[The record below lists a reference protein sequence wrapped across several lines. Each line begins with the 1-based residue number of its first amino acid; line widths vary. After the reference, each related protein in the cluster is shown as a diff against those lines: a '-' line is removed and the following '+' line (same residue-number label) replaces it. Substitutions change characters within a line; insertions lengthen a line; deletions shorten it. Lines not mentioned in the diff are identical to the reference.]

1 MLFGEIDAKCLKKVY
16 NREKELFMATN
27 NTKIFLVLN
36 SGSSSEK
43 FSLYE
48 GEDEVCSLYFEGV
61 ECDGKKK
68 YICTVSKEDG
78 TEYEVDK
85 KWDSLNDAFR
95 EAKAI
100 LEKEGYINE
109 AHPLDGIL
117 VRTPAAGTY
126 FSKHH
131 IVDEGTFAELE
142 KAKVTYPLH
151 VPGAMRGVK
160 NALEAF
166 PGVPVMTMSDSEY
179 LTRESRK
186 DAAYALPR
194 EVIEEF
200 DLGRWGAH
208 GSSYGYVMGRIREL
222 GLLEKRTIVCHLG
235 SGCSATGFIDGE
247 PAYTSMGETPLE
259 GLMSSTRTGSID
271 PTVGALLGEKLGAA
285 EAIKVMNKES
295 GLVALA
301 GSNDMREIIAGAEEG
316 REDAVMAYNMFIDGV
331 AGKIG
336 EFAAKMGGVDA
347 IVFTATIG
355 ERSIPVRTAVMSHL
369 EFMGFKIRNDATMDK
384 GAGYTN
390 VAEEGSKPIYI
401 IPTNEAAYMIK
412 RASELIDNKE

>member
-1 MLFGEIDAKCLKKVY
+1 
-16 NREKELFMATN
+16 MATN
-27 NTKIFLVLN
+27 MTKVFLVLN

-48 GEDEVCSLYFEGV
+48 GEDEILALYFEGV
-61 ECDGKKK
+61 EIEGEKKF
-68 YICTVSKEDG
+68 ICTMTRADG
-78 TEYEVDK
+78 SEEKIDK
-85 KWDSLNDAFR
+85 TWDTLDVAFR

-100 LEKEGYINE
+100 FESEGYINE

-131 IVDEGTFAELE
+131 IVDEETLAELE
-142 KAKVTYPLH
+142 KARITYPLH
-151 VPGAMRGVK
+151 VPGTERGIR
-160 NALEAF
+160 NARETF
-166 PGVPVMTMSDSEY
+166 PGVPVITMSDSEA
-179 LTRESRK
+179 LTRDSRR
-186 DAAYALPR
+186 DTLYALPR
-194 EVIEEF
+194 EIVEEF

-208 GSSYGYVMGRIREL
+208 GASYGYMMGRIAEL
-222 GLLEKRTIVCHLG
+222 GLLEKKMIVCHLG
-235 SGCSATGFIDGE
+235 SGCSVTGLIDGE

-259 GLMSSTRTGSID
+259 GLMSSTRTGTID
-271 PTVGALLGEKLGAA
+271 PTIGALLGEKLGAA
-285 EAIKVMNKES
+285 EAIKVMNKQS
-295 GLVALA
+295 GLFALA

-316 REDAVMAYNMFIDGV
+316 NADAQTAYDMFIDGV

-355 ERSIPVRTAVMSHL
+355 ERSIPVRGSIIRKL
-369 EFMGFKIRNDATMDK
+369 EFMGFKVRDDVKVDK
-384 GAGYTN
+384 TKGYAN
-390 VAEEGSKPIYI
+390 MAAEGSKPIYV

-412 RASELIDNKE
+412 AAGKLLDEQGA

>member
-1 MLFGEIDAKCLKKVY
+1 M
-16 NREKELFMATN
+16 TN
-27 NTKIFLVLN
+27 ITKIFLVLN

-61 ECDGKKK
+61 EDGGKKK
-68 YICTVSKEDG
+68 FICTITRADG
-78 TEYEVDK
+78 NEEQVDK
-85 KWDSLNDAFR
+85 TWDSLDVAFK

-100 LEKEGYINE
+100 FEKEGFINE

-117 VRTPAAGTY
+117 VRVVAAGKY
-126 FSKHH
+126 FSANH
-131 IVDEGTFAELE
+131 IVDEDTLKELE
-142 KAKVTYPLH
+142 KVRVTNPLH
-151 VPGAMRGVK
+151 VPGTERGIK
-160 NALEAF
+160 NARETF
-166 PGVPVMTMSDSEY
+166 PDVPVMVMSDSEA
-179 LTRESRK
+179 LTKDSRK
-186 DAAYALPR
+186 DTAYALPR

-208 GSSYGYVMGRIREL
+208 GASYGYMMGRIPEL
-222 GLLEKRTIVCHLG
+222 GLLKKKMVVCHLG
-235 SGCSATGFIDGE
+235 SGCSVTALIDGA

-271 PTVGALLGEKLGAA
+271 PTIGALLGEKLGAA
-285 EAIKVMNKES
+285 EAIKLMNKQS
-295 GLVALA
+295 GLQAMA
-301 GSNDMREIIAGAEEG
+301 GSNDMREIIAGAEEDNP
-316 REDAVMAYNMFIDGV
+316 DAAAAYNLFIDGV

-336 EFAAKMGGVDA
+336 EFAAKMGGIDA

-355 ERSIPVRTAVMSHL
+355 ERSIPVRNSIISKL
-369 EFMGFKIRNDATMDK
+369 DFMGFKIKNDVKLDK
-384 GAGYTN
+384 SKGYAN

-412 RASELIDNKE
+412 KAGELLDGVA

>member
-1 MLFGEIDAKCLKKVY
+1 MTG
-16 NREKELFMATN
+16 TN
-27 NTKIFLVLN
+27 VTKIFLVLN

-61 ECDGKKK
+61 EEDGKKK
-68 YICTVSKEDG
+68 FICTITRADG
-78 TEYEVDK
+78 SEELIDK
-85 KWDSLNDAFR
+85 KWDSLDSAFV

-100 LEKEGYINE
+100 FEKEGFINA

-126 FSKHH
+126 FSQHH
-131 IVDEGTFAELE
+131 IVDDETFEELE
-142 KAKVTYPLH
+142 KAKLTYPLH
-151 VPGAMRGVK
+151 VPGAIRGVK
-160 NALEAF
+160 NAIAAF
-166 PGVPVMTMSDSEY
+166 PGVPVMTMSDSEA

-186 DAAYALPR
+186 DAEYALPV

-208 GSSYGYVMGRIREL
+208 GSSYGYVMGKIKEL
-222 GLLEKRTIVCHLG
+222 GILEKKMVVCHLG
-235 SGCSATGFIDGE
+235 SGCSVTAFIDGE
-247 PAYTSMGETPLE
+247 PVYTSMGETPLE

-271 PTVGALLGEKLGAA
+271 PTVGALLGDKLGAA
-285 EAIKVMNKES
+285 EAIKVLNKMS
-295 GLVALA
+295 GLMALA
-301 GSNDMREIIAGAEEG
+301 GSADMREIIAGAEEG
-316 REDAVMAYNMFIDGV
+316 DEKAAAAYNMFVDGV

-336 EFAAKMGGVDA
+336 EFAAKMGGIDA

-355 ERSIPVRTAVMSHL
+355 ERSIPVRSSVANKL
-369 EFMGFKIRNDATMDK
+369 EFMGFKLKNDATMDK
-384 GAGYTN
+384 TKGYTN
-390 VAEEGSKPIYI
+390 VAEEGSKPVYV

-412 RASELIDNKE
+412 KAAELIDAAV

>member
-1 MLFGEIDAKCLKKVY
+1 MSINV
-16 NREKELFMATN
+16 
-27 NTKIFLVLN
+27 TKTFLVLN

-48 GEDEVCSLYFEGV
+48 GQDEVCSLYFEGV
-61 ECDGKKK
+61 EIEGKKK
-68 YICTVSKEDG
+68 FICTVSKADG

-85 KWDSLNDAFR
+85 KWDSLDTAFA
-95 EAKAI
+95 EAKGI
-100 LEKEGYINE
+100 FEKEGFINDV
-109 AHPLDGIL
+109 HPLDGIL

-131 IVDEGTFAELE
+131 IVDDETFVELE
-142 KAKVTYPLH
+142 KAKLTYPLH
-151 VPGAMRGVK
+151 VPGAIRGVK
-160 NALEAF
+160 NAQATF
-166 PGVPVMTMSDSEY
+166 PNVPVMTMSDSEA
-179 LTRESRK
+179 LTRDSRK
-186 DAAYALPR
+186 DALYARPKD
-194 EVIEEF
+194 VIKEF

-208 GSSYGYVMGRIREL
+208 GSSYGYVMGRIKEL
-222 GLLEKRTIVCHLG
+222 GILEKRMIVCHLG
-235 SGCSATGFIDGE
+235 SGCSVTGFIDGE

-285 EAIKVMNKES
+285 EAIKVMNKTS

-301 GSNDMREIIAGAEEG
+301 GSSDMREIIAGAEEG
-316 REDAVMAYNMFIDGV
+316 NEDAVNAYNMFIDGV

-347 IVFTATIG
+347 VVFTATIG
-355 ERSIPVRTAVMSHL
+355 ERSIPVRTSIMSHL
-369 EFMGFKIRNDATMDK
+369 EFMGFKIKADATMDK

-390 VAEEGSKPIYI
+390 VAESESKPIYV

-412 RASELIDNKE
+412 KASELVDGVA

>member
-1 MLFGEIDAKCLKKVY
+1 
-16 NREKELFMATN
+16 MATN
-27 NTKIFLVLN
+27 ITKIFLVLN

-61 ECDGKKK
+61 EINGKKK
-68 YICTVSKEDG
+68 FICTVTKEDG

-85 KWDSLNDAFR
+85 KWDSLDSAFV

-100 LEKEGYINE
+100 FEKEGYIND
-109 AHPLDGIL
+109 AHPLNGIL

-131 IVDEGTFAELE
+131 IVDDETFAELE

-151 VPGAMRGVK
+151 VPGAIRGVK
-160 NALEAF
+160 NAMAAF
-166 PGVPVMTMSDSEY
+166 PGVPVMTMSDSEA
-179 LTRESRK
+179 LTRKSRK
-186 DAAYALPR
+186 DALYALPK
-194 EVIEEF
+194 EVIKEY

-208 GSSYGYVMGRIREL
+208 GSSYGYVMGRVKEL
-222 GLLEKRTIVCHLG
+222 GIMEKKMVVCHLG
-235 SGCSATGFIDGE
+235 SGCSVTAFVNGE

-271 PTVGALLGEKLGAA
+271 PTIGALLGEKLGAA
-285 EAIKVMNKES
+285 EAIKLMNKTS

-301 GSNDMREIIAGAEEG
+301 GSSDMREIIAGAEEG
-316 REDAVMAYNMFIDGV
+316 REDAALAYNMFVDGV

-336 EFAAKMGGVDA
+336 EFAAKMGGIDA

-355 ERSIPVRTAVMSHL
+355 ERSIPVRSSVISKL
-369 EFMGFKIRNDATMDK
+369 EFMGFKLKNDAAMDK
-384 GAGYTN
+384 SQGYTN
-390 VAEEGSKPIYI
+390 VAEDGSKPVYV

-412 RASELIDNKE
+412 KASELVDGLEK

>member
-1 MLFGEIDAKCLKKVY
+1 MVA
-16 NREKELFMATN
+16 N
-27 NTKIFLVLN
+27 NNITKIFLVLN

-61 ECDGKKK
+61 EIDGKKK
-68 YICTVSKEDG
+68 FICTITRADG
-78 TEYEVDK
+78 SEEQVDK
-85 KWDSLNDAFR
+85 TWDTLDGAFK
-95 EAKAI
+95 EAKSI
-100 LEKEGYINE
+100 FEREGFINE

-126 FSKHH
+126 FSQHH
-131 IVDEGTFAELE
+131 IVDDETFVELE
-142 KAKVTYPLH
+142 KAKLTYPLH
-151 VPGAMRGVK
+151 VPGAIRGVK
-160 NALEAF
+160 NAIDAF
-166 PGVPVMTMSDSEY
+166 PGVPVMTMSDSEA
-179 LTRESRK
+179 LTRDSRR
-186 DAAYALPR
+186 DALYALPK

-208 GSSYGYVMGRIREL
+208 GSSYGYVMGRVKEL
-222 GLLEKRTIVCHLG
+222 GLLEKKMVICHLG
-235 SGCSATGFIDGE
+235 SGCSVTAFVDGE

-285 EAIKVMNKES
+285 EAIKLLNKQS
-295 GLVALA
+295 GLLAMA
-301 GSNDMREIIAGAEEG
+301 GSSDMREIIAGAEEG
-316 REDAVMAYNMFIDGV
+316 REDAAVAYNMFIDGV

-336 EFAAKMGGVDA
+336 EFAAKMGGIDA

-355 ERSIPVRTAVMSHL
+355 ERSIPVRSSVIGKL
-369 EFMGFKIRNDATMDK
+369 EFMGFKIKNDAKLDK
-384 GAGYTN
+384 SKGYAN
-390 VAEEGSKPIYI
+390 VAEEGSKPIYV

-412 RASELIDNKE
+412 KAAELVDAQ